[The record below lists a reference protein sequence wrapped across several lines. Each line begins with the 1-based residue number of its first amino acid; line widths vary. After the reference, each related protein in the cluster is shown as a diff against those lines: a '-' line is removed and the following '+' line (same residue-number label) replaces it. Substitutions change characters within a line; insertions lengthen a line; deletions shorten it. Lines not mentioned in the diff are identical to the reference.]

1 MVPADSRRISRA
13 PRYSGSHY
21 ASDGFVYRPVT
32 VCGASFQRL
41 PLAIFLATSWSYNPV
56 AASTATVWAPPRSL
70 ATTCGI
76 MFYFLLLWV
85 LRCFSSPRSPP
96 PCGWQA
102 SSLPGCPIRT
112 PPDQRSFAPPR
123 GFSQLIASFVA
134 SESQGIHRLPLLT
147 FSPPHLTCGLMYL
160 KLALL
165 DFFFYSFSLLLMSNM
180 SKILFFSWRFRIRS
194 GRTALSVHLLLYI
207 TRLVQAIP
215 SLSLDLPSDH
225 KTEPTLQKGGVP
237 AAPSGTA
244 TLLRLSPSHQF
255 YPRPIL
261 AVTDFR
267 YPRLPWLDGRC
278 VQGPGTYSPRH
289 G

>member
-13 PRYSGSHY
+13 PRYSGCHY

-32 VCGASFQRL
+32 VCGASFQKL

-56 AASTATVWAPPRSL
+56 TASTATVWAPPRSL

-96 PCGWQA
+96 LCGWQA
-102 SSLPGCPIRT
+102 SSLPGCPIRK

-165 DFFFYSFSLLLMSNM
+165 DFFSTRFLYS
-180 SKILFFSWRFRIRS
+180 
-194 GRTALSVHLLLYI
+194 
-207 TRLVQAIP
+207 
-215 SLSLDLPSDH
+215 
-225 KTEPTLQKGGVP
+225 
-237 AAPSGTA
+237 
-244 TLLRLSPSHQF
+244 
-255 YPRPIL
+255 
-261 AVTDFR
+261 
-267 YPRLPWLDGRC
+267 
-278 VQGPGTYSPRH
+278 
-289 G
+289 